1 VVKMP
6 GIAFDQAAEYYDHT
20 RGFREGVAEQ
30 IRDAIL
36 AYTGATLSTRF
47 LELGVGTGRIAL
59 PFILAGYDFTGIDL
73 SQPMMD
79 RLESKL
85 RDEPATPGQPRRYA
99 LFQGDVTDLPFA
111 GNSFDVIIAVHVL
124 HLVDGWQKALDEAR
138 RVLRRSG
145 FLMLSHE
152 EQKLATID
160 PETPNVNRQWYKILE
175 DLGVKHAELQP
186 GIRPQWDRAN
196 RDSRLVDYLRELG
209 AQVEDVTL
217 LEYST
222 KPLSPRQ
229 LAQRHID
236 RMYSSDW
243 QLSDEVH
250 AEAVRRFQTWLDE
263 SCPEPDKPTSITSY
277 FKTIVATWPQGS

>member
-1 VVKMP
+1 MP
-6 GIAFDQAAEYYDHT
+6 GIAFDQAADYYDQT

-30 IRDAIL
+30 VRDAIL

-59 PFILAGYDFTGIDL
+59 PFTQAGYDYTGIDP
-73 SQPMMD
+73 SQPMME

-85 RDEPATPGQPRRYA
+85 SQAPATPGQPRRYA
-99 LFQGDVTDLPFA
+99 LFQGDVTALPFTA
-111 GNSFDVIIAVHVL
+111 NSFDVIIAAHVL
-124 HLVDGWQKALDEAR
+124 HLVDGWQKALDEAK
-138 RVLRRSG
+138 RVLRKPG

-152 EQKLATID
+152 EQKPLTVQ

-186 GIRPQWDRAN
+186 GIRPQWDSAK
-196 RDSRLVDYLRELG
+196 RDSGLVDYLRGMG

-217 LEYST
+217 LEYT
-222 KPLSPRQ
+222 TPPLSPRQ

-243 QLSDEVH
+243 HLSDEVH
-250 AEAVRRFQTWLDE
+250 AEAVRRFKTWLDE
-263 SCPEPDKPTSITSY
+263 SCPEPDKPSSVTSY
-277 FKTIVATWPQGS
+277 FKTLAATWPQNSKS